1 MQESLEG
8 TVTEVDGDYAKV
20 RPQRHTEC
28 DDCQACLAPEMV
40 VLAYNPH
47 HAQVGQKVEYHQA
60 HQGILLIAWV
70 LFLQPLLSV
79 FVGLGLGSLAAPVVG
94 WPTPVAMV
102 VGAAL
107 FFGAAVAVVV
117 RFDRRYK
124 RRQQNFAKI
133 TAILR

>member
-1 MQESLEG
+1 MQEMLQG

-47 HAQVGQKVEYHQA
+47 QAVVGQKVEYHQA

-79 FVGLGLGSLAAPVVG
+79 FLGLWLGNLAAPVVG
-94 WPTPVAMV
+94 WPAPAAMV

-107 FFGAAVAVVV
+107 LFSVAVTVVV

-124 RRQQNFAKI
+124 RNQQNFAKI
-133 TAILR
+133 TAIVR